1 MVGSSS
7 EHVESSGN
15 VSLTGSLDTKS
26 DQQIFDMPPATSC
39 TNNSVEEI
47 TQQTVTD
54 SIASEEVIY
63 STLSDS
69 DDCIT
74 IIVSDENDVPISE
87 VETEVVTTEPENE
100 SRNLAEFVSSYTVTE
115 DDVIE
120 ETCENLSPV
129 KSERALSDCGYES
142 FGSPHSECSDVEMSE
157 LWNQDV
163 SELFP
168 NLI

>member
-15 VSLTGSLDTKS
+15 VSITPSVDTKS
-26 DQQIFDMPPATSC
+26 DQQIFDMSPSTISC
-39 TNNSVEEI
+39 TSSNASPDI
-47 TQQTVTD
+47 TLTD
-54 SIASEEVIY
+54 SIAAEEVIY
-63 STLSDS
+63 TTLSDS

-74 IIVSDENDVPISE
+74 IIVSDENNVPISD
-87 VETEVVTTEPENE
+87 VETEVITTEPEQENE

-115 DDVIE
+115 DDVI
-120 ETCENLSPV
+120 TCENLSPV

-142 FGSPHSECSDVEMSE
+142 FGSPNSESSEVEMSE

-168 NLI
+168 NLM